1 MSEIN
6 TEGISEEKENSSS
19 GTSSKRC
26 KYCTCE
32 SGCCRSRHS
41 HSGHHSHHSHHSGS
55 SRNSSG
61 VSHTAVSSRRSS
73 ADYESDIEED
83 DISSEMERNGDNI
96 IYRNVRKVKVFMM
109 IKRTIFCCVALAL
122 IIFVISA
129 IINSQPGDSLSFF
142 TNRDKKLEETN
153 DLKIK
158 IIQYEDKIKEL
169 EERLSRYE
177 ADSLPDDD
185 TETDDAIDENDGE

>member
-6 TEGISEEKENSSS
+6 TEGISEEKESSSS

-55 SRNSSG
+55 SRSSSG
-61 VSHTAVSSRRSS
+61 DSHAAISSRSSS
-73 ADYESDIEED
+73 ADYESDREEE

-158 IIQYEDKIKEL
+158 IIQYEDKIEEL

>member
-6 TEGISEEKENSSS
+6 TEGISEEKKSSSS
-19 GTSSKRC
+19 GTASKRC
-26 KYCTCE
+26 KYCTYE

-41 HSGHHSHHSHHSGS
+41 HSSHHSHHSHHSDSSRSGS
-55 SRNSSG
+55 SD
-61 VSHTAVSSRRSS
+61 SHAAISSRSSS
-73 ADYESDIEED
+73 ADYESDREEE

-96 IYRNVRKVKVFMM
+96 IYRNMRKVKVFMM

-129 IINSQPGDSLSFF
+129 IINSQPGDSFSFF

-158 IIQYEDKIKEL
+158 IIQYEDKIEEL